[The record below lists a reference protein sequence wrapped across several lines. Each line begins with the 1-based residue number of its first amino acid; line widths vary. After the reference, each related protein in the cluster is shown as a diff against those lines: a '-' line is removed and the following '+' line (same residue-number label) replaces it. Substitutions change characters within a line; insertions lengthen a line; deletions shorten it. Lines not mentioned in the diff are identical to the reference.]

1 MRTTHVTTPVLVVG
15 AGPTGLV
22 LALALAEQGIAS
34 VLVDDDATVS
44 AEGSRAICVQ
54 GHSLAILSRLGAG
67 VVVQEGMRWEVG
79 RTYLGTRELFANR
92 VPAEGAGELPRF
104 VNIPQT
110 RVEQVLL
117 AAVEAAPLC
126 RVRWRHR
133 VERLE
138 QDESGVTVHA
148 TGPEGPTSWRAA
160 YVVGA
165 DGARSTVRDLLGVT
179 FDGTGHADA
188 FLIADVRARL
198 PFPRERRFYFDPP
211 WNPGRQLLIHPQPDD
226 LWRIDWQVPTGFDLD
241 SALES
246 GDLERRIRTVIG
258 TDVAYELVWA
268 SVYTFRQRLA
278 PTFRSGRVFLAGD
291 AAHTMSVFGA
301 RGMNSGIQDADNLA
315 WKVAYAV
322 RGEAGKSL
330 LDSYDA
336 ERRAAAEVN
345 LAVTGATMRFMSP
358 PTRAAA
364 LRRRFVL
371 AGSRYSTWL
380 RGKVDSGQLS
390 EPATYRASPVLQPG
404 AGALA
409 PELPVVAPDGWRGTL
424 RDLRGGPL
432 VVLAIGPSQAEAAAL
447 VAAVSTALAGH
458 PGGLP
463 PHRFV
468 SGAAADAT
476 ADHDAAGTA
485 LGNLLVVRPD
495 GHLAWKVNGE
505 DEPGEVAAAL
515 ADALLN
521 TVGR

>member
-126 RVRWRHR
+126 QVQWEHR

-226 LWRIDWQVPTGFDLD
+226 LWRIDWQVPTGFDLH

-246 GDLERRIRTVIG
+246 GDLERRIRSVIG
-258 TDVAYELVWA
+258 TDIAYELVWA

-315 WKVAYAV
+315 WKVAYAL
-322 RGEAGKSL
+322 RGEAGESL

-380 RGKVDSGQLS
+380 RRKVDSGQLS
-390 EPATYRASPVLQPG
+390 EPATYRVSPVVQPG

-409 PELPVVAPDGWRGTL
+409 PELAVVGTDGWRGTL

-432 VVLAIGPSQAEAAAL
+432 VVLAIGPTQTEAAAL
-447 VAAVSTALAGH
+447 VSAVAAALDEH
-458 PGGLP
+458 PGRLP

-468 SGAAADAT
+468 AAAAADAT

-505 DEPGEVAAAL
+505 DEPGDVAAAL
-515 ADALLN
+515 AAALLS